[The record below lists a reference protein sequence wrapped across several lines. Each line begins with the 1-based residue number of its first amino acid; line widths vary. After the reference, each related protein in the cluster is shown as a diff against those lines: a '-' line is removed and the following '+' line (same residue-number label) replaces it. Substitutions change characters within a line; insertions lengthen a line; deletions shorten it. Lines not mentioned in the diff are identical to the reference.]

1 MIKRFTTTI
10 IMEETGMPRS
20 KKMIFKTLPLLTLL
34 LLSGCNSKPSSSI
47 DDNQSEDKTS
57 TIDPKTL
64 ATVRGKV
71 LTDSGE
77 MITAGIIVEN
87 EKGETY
93 RMSTNL
99 QSAYNLRLEPGTYNL
114 HFTRGFEYSIV
125 TKTLTVEAYKTYYVQ
140 DVRLIKLEDSFSKGW
155 IRGDTHQHTYYSDGI
170 NSVPDVLASNLSNGL
185 HYGYLTDHNTAWGL
199 PEWVQGNRLPA
210 VIDSEGTSH
219 MFGAYEGLEVTTEFG
234 HYQSFGLGLV
244 FDLYEVTLR
253 DSERAKPKEEKDEII
268 KDRIRYIGDTIRW
281 AGGVAQINHPYSTS
295 TMGFNYWEDSVLERF
310 DTIEIWNGYFIP
322 GDGRYE
328 PEKVGYQGQNY
339 RSKVTW
345 FDLLNNVKNGGPY
358 LAAVAGTDNHDV
370 SGLYKPDPNI
380 DLENIKDLKQYNE
393 LFLKQ
398 GKFSGSP
405 STVVKIEGEQTEEKI
420 KEALKNGNSFLT
432 NGPMIYANINDKT
445 YGETIALSSNS
456 ATLNLEM
463 FARDGYEEIRLIKN
477 GELIHTFDN
486 NEDSRFNTTYTIN
499 DLNDKDWLL
508 LEVYGTGAQ
517 YAITNPMFISIE

>member
-1 MIKRFTTTI
+1 M
-10 IMEETGMPRS
+10 
-20 KKMIFKTLPLLTLL
+20 
-34 LLSGCNSKPSSSI
+34 
-47 DDNQSEDKTS
+47 
-57 TIDPKTL
+57 
-64 ATVRGKV
+64 
-71 LTDSGE
+71 
-77 MITAGIIVEN
+77 
-87 EKGETY
+87 
-93 RMSTNL
+93 
-99 QSAYNLRLEPGTYNL
+99 
-114 HFTRGFEYSIV
+114 
-125 TKTLTVEAYKTYYVQ
+125 
-140 DVRLIKLEDSFSKGW
+140 
-155 IRGDTHQHTYYSDGI
+155 
-170 NSVPDVLASNLSNGL
+170 ASNLSNGL

-405 STVVKIEGEQTEEKI
+405 STVVK
-420 KEALKNGNSFLT
+420 
-432 NGPMIYANINDKT
+432 
-445 YGETIALSSNS
+445 
-456 ATLNLEM
+456 
-463 FARDGYEEIRLIKN
+463 
-477 GELIHTFDN
+477 
-486 NEDSRFNTTYTIN
+486 
-499 DLNDKDWLL
+499 
-508 LEVYGTGAQ
+508 
-517 YAITNPMFISIE
+517 